1 MKKLIIFDLDGT
13 LLDTI
18 EDLANSVNYALKLNN
33 FETHPISAYN
43 FFIGSGLNKLLER
56 ALPADKQNA
65 DMVSM
70 LKVDF
75 IKHYSQHAEEFTKP
89 YAGVLLLLK
98 NLASKGCQLA
108 IASNKY
114 HTATVELVKRFFPD
128 IEFCA
133 VFGQRDG
140 HPVKPNPGILE
151 EIIEIAGVNK
161 SEVLYVGDSGVDVAT
176 AYNTKVDFVGVLWGF
191 RPRKEL
197 EEVGAEIF
205 VENTEELQKCIFEE
219 SCV

>member
-18 EDLANSVNYALKLNN
+18 EDLANSVNFALVQHN
-33 FETHPISAYN
+33 FEPHPISAYK

-56 ALPADKQNA
+56 ALPSDKQTA

-75 IKHYSQHAEEFTKP
+75 MKHYALNAAEFTKP
-89 YAGVLLLLK
+89 YPGIPELLK
-98 NLASKGCQLA
+98 SLTSKGYQLA

-114 HTATVELVKRFFPD
+114 HSATVELAKRFFPE
-128 IEFCA
+128 ISFCA

-151 EIIEIAGVNK
+151 EIIDIAGVKK

-197 EEVGAEIF
+197 EEVGAEIY
-205 VENTEELQKCIFEE
+205 VENTEGLEKCIFEE
-219 SCV
+219 FGI